1 MSISSESSMMTVLS
15 KIWHS
20 TPLVATQPPCTT
32 GGCFLFTYIMLKKI
46 KKNAENAL
54 KFFYMQGII
63 VYIKRGGIYMIFIA
77 YFCIPVGLF
86 LGGLAMLAMIGQPTV
101 TTLGSIGYL
110 VGGILFFL
118 LLGGYIYFLWRGS
131 HPGQGRVSKEKQEN
145 FDSLIDELYRYA
157 RSDDYVS
164 IYAELPPGTMNYYD
178 CIHFKSS
185 KSGFPEEFSFE
196 QYGYAPIARER
207 MPAVFN
213 ALRDRLDGRIVVNI
227 SSVRGSTLKEAGNIC
242 LLLGDA
248 KKRYE
253 KGLNNK
259 SEPPKKLKEI

>member
-1 MSISSESSMMTVLS
+1 M
-15 KIWHS
+15 
-20 TPLVATQPPCTT
+20 
-32 GGCFLFTYIMLKKI
+32 G
-46 KKNAENAL
+46 
-54 KFFYMQGII
+54 
-63 VYIKRGGIYMIFIA
+63 FIL
-77 YFCIPVGLF
+77 YFCIPFGL
-86 LGGLAMLAMIGQPTV
+86 LVGGLAMLGMIGQPAI
-101 TTLGSIGYL
+101 TTLGS
-110 VGGILFFL
+110 VGFFLGGVLFFA
-118 LLGGYIYFLWRGS
+118 LLGGYIYFLWRVN
-131 HPGQGRVSKEKQEN
+131 HPGQERVSEKKQEN
-145 FDSLIDELYRYA
+145 FDSLIDELCRYA

-164 IYAELPPGTMNYYD
+164 IYAELPPDTIHYSGTMNYYD

-185 KSGFPEEFSFE
+185 KKGFPDTFSFE

-213 ALRDRLDGRIVVNI
+213 ALRDRLDGRIVVNT

-259 SEPPKKLKEI
+259 PEPPKRLKEI

>member
-1 MSISSESSMMTVLS
+1 M
-15 KIWHS
+15 
-20 TPLVATQPPCTT
+20 
-32 GGCFLFTYIMLKKI
+32 G
-46 KKNAENAL
+46 
-54 KFFYMQGII
+54 
-63 VYIKRGGIYMIFIA
+63 FIL
-77 YFCIPVGLF
+77 YFCIPFGF
-86 LGGLAMLAMIGQPTV
+86 FMGGLAMLGMIGQPAI
-101 TTLGSIGYL
+101 TTLGSAGFFF
-110 VGGILFFL
+110 GGVLLFA
-118 LLGGYIYFLWRGS
+118 LLGGYIYFLWRVN
-131 HPGQGRVSKEKQEN
+131 HPGQERVSEKKQEN
-145 FDSLIDELYRYA
+145 FDSLVDELCRYA

-164 IYAELPPGTMNYYD
+164 IYAELPPDTIHYSGTMNYYD

-185 KSGFPEEFSFE
+185 KKGFPDTFLFE

-213 ALRDRLDGRIVVNI
+213 ALRDRLDGRIVVNT

-259 SEPPKKLKEI
+259 PEPPKKLKEI

>member
-1 MSISSESSMMTVLS
+1 MAFI
-15 KIWHS
+15 
-20 TPLVATQPPCTT
+20 
-32 GGCFLFTYIMLKKI
+32 LF
-46 KKNAENAL
+46 
-54 KFFYMQGII
+54 
-63 VYIKRGGIYMIFIA
+63 
-77 YFCIPVGLF
+77 FCIPVGLF
-86 LGGLAMLAMIGQPTV
+86 IGGLAMLGSVGQSTV

-118 LLGGYIYFLWRGS
+118 LLGGYIYFLWRVN
-131 HPGQGRVSKEKQEN
+131 HPGQVRVSKKKQEN
-145 FDSLIDELYRYA
+145 FDSLVDELCRYA

-164 IYAELPPGTMNYYD
+164 IYAELPPDTIHYSGTLNYYD

-185 KSGFPEEFSFE
+185 KRGFPEEFSFE

-227 SSVRGSTLKEAGNIC
+227 SSVSGSTLKEAGNIC

-259 SEPPKKLKEI
+259 PEPPKKLKEI

>member
-1 MSISSESSMMTVLS
+1 M
-15 KIWHS
+15 
-20 TPLVATQPPCTT
+20 A
-32 GGCFLFTYIMLKKI
+32 
-46 KKNAENAL
+46 
-54 KFFYMQGII
+54 
-63 VYIKRGGIYMIFIA
+63 FIL
-77 YFCIPVGLF
+77 YLCIPVGLF
-86 LGGLAMLAMIGQPTV
+86 IGGLAMLGTVGQPTV
-101 TTLGSIGYL
+101 TTMGSIGYL

-118 LLGGYIYFLWRGS
+118 LLGGYIYFLWRAN
-131 HPGQGRVSKEKQEN
+131 HPGQVRVSKKKQEN
-145 FDSLIDELYRYA
+145 FDSLVDELCRYA

-164 IYAELPPGTMNYYD
+164 IYAELPPDTIHYSGTLNYYD

-185 KSGFPEEFSFE
+185 KRGFPEEFSFE

-213 ALRDRLDGRIVVNI
+213 ALRDRLDGCIVVNI
-227 SSVRGSTLKEAGNIC
+227 SSVSGSTLKEAGNIC

-259 SEPPKKLKEI
+259 PEPPKKLKEI

>member
-1 MSISSESSMMTVLS
+1 M
-15 KIWHS
+15 
-20 TPLVATQPPCTT
+20 A
-32 GGCFLFTYIMLKKI
+32 
-46 KKNAENAL
+46 
-54 KFFYMQGII
+54 
-63 VYIKRGGIYMIFIA
+63 FIL

-86 LGGLAMLAMIGQPTV
+86 IGGLAMLGSVGQPTV

-118 LLGGYIYFLWRGS
+118 LLGGYIYFLWRVN
-131 HPGQGRVSKEKQEN
+131 HPGQARVSKKKQEN
-145 FDSLIDELYRYA
+145 FDSLIDELCRYA

-164 IYAELPPGTMNYYD
+164 IYAELPSDTIHYSGTMNYYD

-185 KSGFPEEFSFE
+185 KKGFPDTFSFE

-213 ALRDRLDGRIVVNI
+213 ALRDRLDGCIVVNI

-259 SEPPKKLKEI
+259 PESPKKLKEI